1 MVRFYTLRNVFTD
14 HLLKNCITTSHPTHF
29 VVCLPLQPA
38 TPFIPNVNSMRAKIL
53 SVLFTESP
61 GPRLV
66 SDT

>member
-1 MVRFYTLRNVFTD
+1 MVRVYTLRNVFTD
-14 HLLKNCITTSHPTHF
+14 HPFSNCITTSRPTHF

-38 TPFIPNVNSMRAKIL
+38 TPFTPNVNSMRVKIL
-53 SVLFTESP
+53 SVSFTESP